1 MASARLARANDD
13 SNRRLR
19 FLIEVGNMFAASLEY
34 EPTLTRIAR
43 LAVSAGLCHA
53 CLFDVVDEDG
63 HPGLVAVASNEP
75 QLEERLQSAGHF
87 LRSDSGQPPHP
98 VLRVLIEGVPYVAND
113 IDENYLRT
121 EASGAAHAAF
131 MRDLSYRQKL
141 VVPVLVG
148 LDNVVGAL
156 TLVRVKD
163 APPFTP
169 DEIEMAED
177 IGRRAGVAYENA
189 RSYARQLRVAT
200 LLQEG
205 ALPRV
210 LPPLPNG
217 RFDAMYVPGSREA
230 LIGGDWYDAFPLDG
244 GLYGITV
251 GDVLGKGVGAAVT
264 MGRLRQAMQAAAY
277 VAPDPNQM
285 LHAADRVLALND
297 PDVYATALA
306 GIFDSRACRLTFAS
320 AGHIGPFERR
330 ADGSLREYTTP
341 GWMLGLDPEARHDAH
356 TLQLQSDSLLVF
368 ITDGLVE
375 QTRDLEEG
383 YQRVRAAIAGLR
395 PAEPR
400 PAARIIEGVIDGALR
415 DDVAVLVLAMHE
427 CPAPPAVA

>member
-1 MASARLARANDD
+1 MASFGLARANDD

-34 EPTLTRIAR
+34 EPTLNRIAR
-43 LAVSAGLCHA
+43 LAVSAGLCDA

-63 HPGLVAVASNEP
+63 QPGLVAVVSTEP
-75 QLEERLQSAGHF
+75 QLEERLQQAGRF
-87 LRSDSGQPPHP
+87 LRNDPGHPPHP

-113 IDENYLRT
+113 INEEYLRN
-121 EASGAAHAAF
+121 EASGAAHAAY
-131 MRDLSYRQKL
+131 MRDLSYRRKL
-141 VVPVLVG
+141 VVPVLIG
-148 LDNVVGAL
+148 ANNVVGTL
-156 TLVRVKD
+156 TLVRFKD
-163 APPFTP
+163 APPFTG
-169 DEIEMAED
+169 DDIDMAED

-205 ALPRV
+205 ALPRM

-230 LIGGDWYDAFPLDG
+230 LIGGDWFDAFPLDG
-244 GLYGITV
+244 DLYGITV
-251 GDVLGKGVGAAVT
+251 GDVLGKGLGAAVT
-264 MGRLRQAMQAAAY
+264 MGRLRQAMQSAAY

-285 LHAADRVLALND
+285 LYAADRVLALND

-306 GIFDSRACRLTFAS
+306 GIFDTRACRLWWAS

-330 ADGSLREYTTP
+330 SDGSVHEHTTQ
-341 GWMLGLDPEARHDAH
+341 GLMLGFDPAARHNGH
-356 TLQLQSDSLLVF
+356 TLQLQSGSMLVF

-383 YQRVRAAIAGLR
+383 YDRVRAAIARLR
-395 PAEPR
+395 PLETK
-400 PAARIIEGVIDGALR
+400 PAARIIEGVIEGALR
-415 DDVAVLVLAMHE
+415 DDVAVLVLAMDH
-427 CPAPPAVA
+427 CPAS